1 MLKASLAA
9 TVAVFA
15 LLAGQPG
22 VAQTVP
28 ERTWTRA
35 DDTRR
40 IDFPATAKGEAVLA
54 VDTHTHTLFSDG
66 VVWPTF
72 RLWEA
77 EQDHLAAYAVTDHL
91 EAHPYAPDIVTDDH
105 NRSYA
110 IAVKEAARISSKV
123 LPIPGVEITRGVPWG
138 HFNALFLKDVNAL
151 AVDATMSKDPTE
163 VLKAARGQGAVIIW
177 NHPWVLPGLDPA
189 AAEPMPAEQRGLLK
203 AGLFDAVEIANSS
216 QYSAAAFDMALKH
229 GLAVVGASDVHG
241 AIDADSQIPEGQHRT
256 STLVL
261 AKDGSA
267 EAIRAA
273 MLQRR
278 TAALYRQT
286 LYGREQELSEIVG
299 GALRMTGKARAQSF
313 LTKDMVQVEIHNDAF
328 MPFQLRLVSAS
339 PLTNARVL
347 TVPGH
352 GKVLVQFANVPDMAG
367 FALEVEVLNAFID
380 PQRNLRVVLR

>member
-9 TVAVFA
+9 TVAAFV

-22 VAQTVP
+22 VAQTAP

-35 DDTRR
+35 NDTRR
-40 IDFPATAKGEAVLA
+40 IDFPATAKAERVLA

-91 EAHPYAPDIVTDDH
+91 EAHPYAPDIVTGDH

-110 IAVKEAARISSKV
+110 IAVKEAARINSKV
-123 LPIPGVEITRGVPWG
+123 LPIPGVEITRGAPWG
-138 HFNALFLKDVNAL
+138 HFNALFMKDVNAL
-151 AVDATMSKDPTE
+151 PVDATMSRDPTE
-163 VLKAARGQGAVIIW
+163 ALKIARGQGAVIIW
-177 NHPWVLPGLDPA
+177 NHPWALPGLDSP

-203 AGLFDAVEIANSS
+203 GGLLDAVEIANSS
-216 QYSAAAFDMALKH
+216 QYSAAAFDMALKY

-241 AIDADSQIPEGQHRT
+241 AIDADLQIPEGQHRT
-256 STLVL
+256 TTLVL

-267 EAIRAA
+267 GALRAA
-273 MLQRR
+273 MLQKR

-299 GALRMTGKARAQSF
+299 AALRMTDKMRTQSF
-313 LTKDMVQVEIHNDAF
+313 LTKEMVQVELQNDAF
-328 MPFQLRLVSAS
+328 MPFQLRLISAS
-339 PLTNARVL
+339 PLTSSRVL
-347 TVPGH
+347 TVPAH
-352 GKVLVQFANVPDMAG
+352 GKVVIQFANVPDITA
-367 FALEVEVLNAFID
+367 FALEAEVLNAFVD
-380 PQRNLRVVLR
+380 PRRNLMVTLR